1 MSKHSK
7 TDSEKKRLTRWLDQ
21 NADLIEYV
29 KRDQHDLAGDQD
41 EAEAEEDIIPEERCL
56 ERSRNCHE
64 RNTILRISS
73 VRPDL
78 DLNEIAAFLNELEKI
93 QTGE

>member
-1 MSKHSK
+1 MLKLLAWMSKHSK

-41 EAEAEEDIIPEERCL
+41 EAEAEEDIIPE
-56 ERSRNCHE
+56 
-64 RNTILRISS
+64 T
-73 VRPDL
+73 
-78 DLNEIAAFLNELEKI
+78 AAWKGPGIVTRGI
-93 QTGE
+93 QY